1 MPFSYTCTDFL
12 RTLLENCIGTVMIEW
27 EQWNFPSP
35 SFDRG
40 YFNSRLKQAMPIN
53 ELTHKRLIRL
63 FECVFNPENRE
74 GRFQEPQA
82 VEAAYLPR
90 SIPVRGRQR
99 LFVGACRNI
108 PRYRL
113 L

>member
-53 ELTHKRLIRL
+53 ELTHINGSSD
-63 FECVFNPENRE
+63 FSS
-74 GRFQEPQA
+74 
-82 VEAAYLPR
+82 AYLILKTERDVFRNPR
-90 SIPVRGRQR
+90 P
-99 LFVGACRNI
+99 
-108 PRYRL
+108 
-113 L
+113 

>member
-1 MPFSYTCTDFL
+1 MPFSYTCTNFL

-53 ELTHKRLIRL
+53 
-63 FECVFNPENRE
+63 
-74 GRFQEPQA
+74 
-82 VEAAYLPR
+82 
-90 SIPVRGRQR
+90 
-99 LFVGACRNI
+99 
-108 PRYRL
+108 
-113 L
+113 